1 MKIKTILA
9 ALVWVLSLSYLLAAD
24 FWDQKPYTDWNQKE
38 CDKLLEKSPW
48 SHPYALTGVIIP
60 GMANW
65 NRPSSPTSSRSFG
78 DDSLATL
85 TGDREVHLFLQI
97 RFMTAKPLKAAIG
110 QSRLL
115 ADPNNQAL
123 QDQAE
128 QYVNQA
134 DGPEIIVEVTYYSEP
149 AGHWSL
155 REVAGFLQTATL
167 PVIQNKIWLSASSS
181 DTHIPL
187 LRYQGPYEGYNGALL
202 FFPRYD
208 ENGNPNFNGS
218 EREMLFHME
227 ADFVTVDLILKPED
241 MKFEDVFTL

>member
-1 MKIKTILA
+1 MKTKTILV
-9 ALVWVLSLSYLLAAD
+9 ALVWTLSLSYLFAAD
-24 FWDQKPYTDWNQKE
+24 FWDEKPYTDWKQKD

-48 SHPYALTGVIIP
+48 SHPYAITGVSIP
-60 GMANW
+60 GMMKQGGGATTPA
-65 NRPSSPTSSRSFG
+65 RDFG
-78 DDSLATL
+78 DENVTTE
-85 TGDREVHLFLQI
+85 TGDREVHLFLQV
-97 RFMTAKPLKAAIG
+97 RLVTAKPVKAAIG

-115 ADPNNQAL
+115 ADPKNKSL
-123 QDQAE
+123 QDQVE

-134 DGPEIIVEVTYYSEP
+134 DGPEIVVEITYYSEP

-167 PVIQNKIWLSASSS
+167 PAIQNKIWLSASSS
-181 DTHIPL
+181 DTHVPL

-218 EREMLFHME
+218 EREILFHME
-227 ADFVTVDLILKPED
+227 AKFGTVDLLLKPKD
-241 MKFEDVFTL
+241 MKFNDVFTL